1 MFDFE
6 FFLTFLA
13 APALQTAK
21 ETPRIAFAPNLP
33 EKKKTTQYKTTTA
46 IIKCYMFIIR
56 YCFNRKIIHLDITH
70 TYHINFSG
78 FLVYLLFYN
87 IGILI

>member
-1 MFDFE
+1 MFDYE

-33 EKKKTTQYKTTTA
+33 EKKKQHNTIPLQQ
-46 IIKCYMFIIR
+46 
-56 YCFNRKIIHLDITH
+56 L
-70 TYHINFSG
+70 
-78 FLVYLLFYN
+78 
-87 IGILI
+87 

>member
-1 MFDFE
+1 MFDYE

-33 EKKKTTQYKTTTA
+33 EKKKTTQYKTITA

-56 YCFNRKIIHLDITH
+56 YCFNRKIIHLDI
-70 TYHINFSG
+70 
-78 FLVYLLFYN
+78 
-87 IGILI
+87 ILIILTFLDF

>member
-1 MFDFE
+1 MFDYE

-33 EKKKTTQYKTTTA
+33 EKKTTTQYKTTTA
-46 IIKCYMFIIR
+46 IIKCYMFISDTVSIVKL
-56 YCFNRKIIHLDITH
+56 FTLT
-70 TYHINFSG
+70 
-78 FLVYLLFYN
+78 LYLSY
-87 IGILI
+87 